1 MARTIILVDDNRC
14 FASSSDKKVIRRWK
28 RCLESSKTPF
38 YVLEDYQDEYG
49 QETFSVEIP
58 HGLGRRTTTL
68 LIPSVPEKLP
78 EEERLAILGRIRNAA
93 EEIPYDREEKDHGSE

>member
-1 MARTIILVDDNRC
+1 MARTIILVEDNRC

-38 YVLEDYQDEYG
+38 LVLEDYQDEQG

-58 HGLGRRTTTL
+58 HGLGRKTSTL
-68 LIPSVPEKLP
+68 LIPSLPEKLP
-78 EEERLAILGRIRNAA
+78 EEERLAILSRIRKAA
-93 EEIPYDREEKDHGSE
+93 EEIPYDREELEHVSE